1 MLLGKPKL
9 YHLHIPRTGGTNILY
24 AMQKSF
30 GIDANMAWPGI
41 FEFIYNHEKLKNNG
55 FISGHFALNPILQNH
70 EIKTFSV
77 VREPIDHF
85 ISVAAYRA
93 ASNNK
98 EFNNKT
104 LDAFLEEY
112 QLFCFSSDVFGLSGN
127 LQTKHLTCRLI
138 NFRELF
144 TDKDVAELKTTTGTV
159 GNIEESI
166 IFEEGSFP
174 ADEAELLKKIENIKL
189 FKFYERDKINSY
201 LHQVLNNVFG
211 VQFCGISKNQVNS
224 SVRNMMM
231 PSPQQIREIENR
243 CKMDLILYEHV
254 CSVNK

>member
-30 GIDANMAWPGI
+30 GINADMTWPEI
-41 FEFIYNHEKLKNNG
+41 FEVIYSHEKLKNNG

-93 ASNNK
+93 ASSNK
-98 EFNNKT
+98 EFNNKI
-104 LDAFLEEY
+104 LDVFLEKY

-138 NFRELF
+138 NFCELL
-144 TDKDVAELKTTTGTV
+144 TDEDVAELEATSGTI
-159 GNIEESI
+159 GDIKKSI
-166 IFEEGSFP
+166 IFEESSFP
-174 ADEAELLKKIENIKL
+174 ADEAELLRKIENIKL

-201 LHQVLNNVFG
+201 LNQALDVFG
-211 VQFCGISKNQVNS
+211 VRFCGVSQNQVNS
-224 SVRNMMM
+224 SVKNMFK
-231 PSPQQIREIENR
+231 PSPQQIKEIKNR
-243 CKMDLILYEHV
+243 CEMDLILYEHV